1 MWGWV
6 LYIYYL
12 HVEDNLKVTWLQIAK
27 CSGGIYGPL
36 AYLGFMS
43 PDRGIFTRGVVI
55 EKVVGTGGSAN
66 KGG

>member
-1 MWGWV
+1 M
-6 LYIYYL
+6 
-12 HVEDNLKVTWLQIAK
+12 
-27 CSGGIYGPL
+27 YGTL
-36 AYLGFMS
+36 DYLGFMS